1 MYVICVY
8 DVNEK
13 RCSKVMKVLRKYLFH
28 IQNSV
33 FEGELTPAKYKILQK
48 ELDQTPVNFLNSIK
62 INMAIKYL
70 EGSNYSISTISR
82 LVGFNSENH
91 FRKVF
96 RSVTD
101 TTPSKFKKKS

>member
-13 RCSKVMKVLRKYLFH
+13 RCPKVMKVLRKYLFH

-48 ELDQTPVNFLNSIK
+48 ELDQITADEDQIIFYYSYSNKSINKIVNGK
-62 INMAIKYL
+62 K
-70 EGSNYSISTISR
+70 G
-82 LVGFNSENH
+82 VQHENIII
-91 FRKVF
+91 
-96 RSVTD
+96 
-101 TTPSKFKKKS
+101 